1 VETFHWEESLLRLA
15 CSTFKLK
22 RELQYDRMPYPAISS
37 RTLFLFCRWSYKIAP
52 ELFLYSENSNGVIW
66 DMSINASCLPNS
78 IYVVGEFDSTSET
91 SQAQYCSSGIWD
103 GITLEK
109 VGQGL
114 CPRGAEQQEMHI
126 QASVVSTAGDLFVG
140 GNFESRVWNG
150 VEFVNAVN
158 LAKYEYGT
166 QQWLPLW
173 SCCGVLQNRGSATQI
188 NSLAWDPMLGI
199 LYIAGLINRIG
210 DKEIPPGLATWD
222 SLHGIQ
228 AFDFG
233 GLYLERNVSGQALAV
248 AWEPVTQSLVIS
260 GLFARIGSMQCNTV
274 AIWNRKT
281 KRWRCLYDE
290 QHSILTVTTMSL
302 QYEKLYLA
310 GWASPSSSWS
320 GQTQYK
326 APYSIAVMDLSG
338 YIDEVVFEST
348 RKNRSAAVITT
359 ASRAAVNF
367 DSNVQVIY
375 QGGRLASK
383 QVKGNKH
390 VRRLRTYLAFMNAS
404 DRNSTVWVPS
414 WNWLPGYIGGNG
426 PILSILA
433 GSGSYEASLF
443 IGGAFNNFGSI
454 VRWTAGV
461 QNGSNVVTIG
471 PSGIVVGLVTS
482 IVQVLY
488 IC

>member
-1 VETFHWEESLLRLA
+1 
-15 CSTFKLK
+15 
-22 RELQYDRMPYPAISS
+22 
-37 RTLFLFCRWSYKIAP
+37 
-52 ELFLYSENSNGVIW
+52 
-66 DMSINASCLPNS
+66 
-78 IYVVGEFDSTSET
+78 
-91 SQAQYCSSGIWD
+91 
-103 GITLEK
+103 
-109 VGQGL
+109 
-114 CPRGAEQQEMHI
+114 
-126 QASVVSTAGDLFVG
+126 
-140 GNFESRVWNG
+140 
-150 VEFVNAVN
+150 
-158 LAKYEYGT
+158 
-166 QQWLPLW
+166 
-173 SCCGVLQNRGSATQI
+173 
-188 NSLAWDPMLGI
+188 
-199 LYIAGLINRIG
+199 LINRIG

-348 RKNRSAAVITT
+348 RKNRSAAVVTT

-390 VRRLRTYLAFMNAS
+390 ARRLRTYLAFMNAS
-404 DRNSTVWVPS
+404 DRNSTVWIPS